1 MDKWLFLIVI
11 VCFLFCLTYD
21 PSSHNLDKYIIGNSR
36 NEKYEINPEQV
47 NNKMSCCDNVNYMA
61 NNNKQCGPAHFQGI
75 QFAES
80 YNCPKQVPVTD
91 QGAILH
97 N

>member
-21 PSSHNLDKYIIGNSR
+21 PKSHNLDKYIIGENTR
-36 NEKYEINPEQV
+36 EKYENAPAQMNTING
-47 NNKMSCCDNVNYMA
+47 CCDDVNYMS
-61 NNNKQCGPAHFQGI
+61 NNYRQCGPAHFQGV

-80 YNCPKQVPVTD
+80 YNCPRQVPVTD
-91 QGAILH
+91 KGAILH